1 MATSKKLIVAIVLLG
16 ALIGFAALIFPLL
29 GRPDHIHDYTETIQY
44 SIKDDTAYYSQKCQH
59 CDKYGPAKVL
69 ENSIVV
75 TPENVQSVLDTNI
88 NGKTIVF
95 GAYNFDNLLE
105 LRPSKSDSTT
115 RIYAWTSDT
124 TYDKTYAFALNE
136 LVKDDSFRYHY
147 TRNIENVTFVGVEGA
162 SINNTFFVRSGETFA
177 DDQSAFNGGLI
188 YDAVRGMDYMQADQ
202 RGKHASHI
210 SLTNITFQNLNFT
223 GSNGLIYVDSTYQD
237 SQVSTFVIKNCTF
250 ETSTAQQ
257 HKAAINLSCSQ
268 TGDIKDVVF
277 ESNTVS
283 GHYQGI
289 VIDNFENAII
299 DNNKFSNITDNAIGI
314 YGDVDQ
320 DNYFTGL
327 IFVKNNSLES
337 GTGRAIEFNKGSD
350 AEIVVSSN
358 YIANFCNQ
366 NGEIMQFVD
375 LGGETKYSLVD
386 NFYKSMAIENLFD
399 KTDDY
404 VVIF

>member
-147 TRNIENVTFVGVEGA
+147 TRNIENVTFAGVEGT

-237 SQVSTFVIKNCTF
+237 SKVSTFAIKNCTF
-250 ETSTAQQ
+250 ETSTAQY
-257 HKAAINLSCSQ
+257 HKAAIHLSCSQ
-268 TGDIKDVVF
+268 TGNIKDVVF
-277 ESNTVS
+277 ENNTVS

-289 VIDNFENAII
+289 VIDNFKNAII

-327 IFVKNNSLES
+327 IIVKNNSLES

-350 AEIVVSSN
+350 AEIVVYSN

-366 NGEIMQFVD
+366 NGEIIQFVD
-375 LGGETKYSLVD
+375 LVGETKYSLVD

>member
-16 ALIGFAALIFPLL
+16 VLVGFAALIFPLL
-29 GRPDHIHDYTETIQY
+29 GRPGHIHDYTETIQY

-59 CDKYGPAKVL
+59 CDKYGPLKVL
-69 ENSIVV
+69 EDSIVV

-147 TRNIENVTFVGVEGA
+147 TRNIENVTFVGVEGT

-210 SLTNITFQNLNFT
+210 SLTNITFQNLNFA

-237 SQVSTFVIKNCTF
+237 SQVSTF

-257 HKAAINLSCSQ
+257 HKAAIYLSCSQ

-277 ESNTVS
+277 ENNTIS

-289 VIDNFENAII
+289 KIDNFENAIV
-299 DNNKFSNITDNAIGI
+299 DNNKFINITDNAIGI
-314 YGDVDQ
+314 YGEVDQ

-327 IFVKNNSLES
+327 IIVKNNSLES
-337 GTGRAIEFNKGSD
+337 GTGRAIEFNKGYG

-358 YIANFCNQ
+358 YIVNFCNQ
-366 NGEIMQFVD
+366 NGETMQFVD
-375 LGGETKYSLVD
+375 LVGETKYSLID